1 MRGENTKMR
10 AAPATIGILA
20 EGTGVNIETIR
31 YYERIGLLPA
41 PPRSAGRHRLY
52 GEPHRQRLVFIRRA
66 RELGFSLEEV
76 RTLLGLGGGHGL
88 TCGEVR
94 ALTRHHIAAIHDKV
108 RDLKRLERTLSELAT
123 QCKADAVPDCPIL
136 DALNAAT
143 WRTAQR

>member
-1 MRGENTKMR
+1 MAQSNTKLR
-10 AAPATIGILA
+10 AGPATIGALS

-52 GEPHRQRLVFIRRA
+52 GESHRQRLVFIRRA

-76 RTLLGLGGGHGL
+76 RALLGLGGGHDL

-94 ALTRHHIAAIHDKV
+94 VLTQQHMAAIRDKV
-108 RDLKRLERTLSELAT
+108 RDLRRLERTLSDLAAR
-123 QCKADAVPDCPIL
+123 CKADKVPDCPIL